1 MKVLAL
7 DTTTPACSVALACGD
22 RILFRFQLASR
33 EHTQLILPMID
44 DILAEAD
51 LSLNELDALAFTHG
65 PGSFTGIRIGF
76 GVVQGLAFG
85 ADLPVVPVSSLET
98 LATTAVRH
106 LKLESDCRV
115 VPMFDARMDEI
126 YWASFSCRNNVL
138 QRMIDDS
145 LDAPEHIHIS
155 CSDLPIVG
163 IGDGWHFKE
172 RISLSPQLIEPSL
185 TPDARDVLQIALPLV
200 ASGGSKS
207 VEEIQPVYL
216 RDKVS
221 WKKRQRLRD
230 QQSSHQKGS

>member
-7 DTTTPACSVALACGD
+7 DTTTPACSVALAYGD
-22 RILFRFQLASR
+22 QTLFRFQLASR

-51 LSLNELDALAFTHG
+51 LPLTELDALAFTHG

-106 LKLESDCRV
+106 LELGNACQV
-115 VPMFDARMDEI
+115 MPMFDARMDEI
-126 YWASFSCRNNVL
+126 YWASFCWRDNEL
-138 QRMIDDS
+138 QRVVADS
-145 LDAPEHIHIS
+145 LDAPEQINTP

-163 IGDGWHFKE
+163 IGDGWHLRE
-172 RISLSPQLIEPSL
+172 RIALSPQLVEPSL
-185 TPDARDVLQIALPLV
+185 MPDARDVLQIALPMV
-200 ASGGSKS
+200 ANGAGKA
-207 VEEIQPVYL
+207 VDEVQPLYL

-230 QQSSHQKGS
+230 QQGSHQ